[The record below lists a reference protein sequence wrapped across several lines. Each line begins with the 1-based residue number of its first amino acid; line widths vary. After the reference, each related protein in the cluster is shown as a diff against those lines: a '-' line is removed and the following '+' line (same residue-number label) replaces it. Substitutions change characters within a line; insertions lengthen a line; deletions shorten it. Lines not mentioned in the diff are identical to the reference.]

1 MNQRGTIAIQLGRSF
16 QWHSKP
22 ATDESPT
29 FPATADCLATTP
41 NVFAADS
48 LKAFLGRGRRCLGE
62 DDTALDLPSGKRISL
77 QFKKAEQR
85 YFALVR
91 ERISEILALSAPLE
105 EEPETSHAI
114 SESG

>member
-1 MNQRGTIAIQLGRSF
+1 MFLRRIR
-16 QWHSKP
+16 
-22 ATDESPT
+22 
-29 FPATADCLATTP
+29 
-41 NVFAADS
+41 
-48 LKAFLGRGRRCLGE
+48 LKRFSDVAVDVLGE

-91 ERISEILALSAPLE
+91 EGISEILALSAPLE